1 MTATY
6 GYDNDDLLTSVA
18 STGPTLTVVRNPT
31 TGLPASMS
39 VGVLSTSITP
49 TAFGELAA
57 INTTH
62 TNTTTQAPHVYGN
75 AYTYDNAGRIDT
87 RTETVDGT
95 SHVFDYDYDA
105 AGRLDVV
112 RRDSVIVEDYG
123 YDANGN
129 RESSVNFEGTSAA
142 TYDDQDR
149 LLTYG
154 DKAFTY
160 NAHGQLTTM
169 THNGVTT
176 TYVYDELDNLI
187 SVSRPGEPLI
197 EYVIDGA
204 NRRVGRKVGGVLER
218 GWLYLGQLEPV
229 AEVNASGVVT
239 ATFIYGTMPH
249 VPDLVVRGGVTY
261 RVITDHLGSVRR
273 VVNVATGAIAQSFEY
288 DAWGNILASSGDMAL
303 QPFRFAGGLYDDAT
317 GFTRFG
323 ARDYD
328 ASVGRW
334 TSKDPIGFGGGLAL
348 YGYSYNDPVSFVDVT
363 GNNPLVIAGAIAGGV
378 VGGVMAGYSAYQNG
392 ASGWGIAGNALYGM
406 GKGAFIG
413 AASGL
418 GLGWA
423 VGSAATVGFAEGF
436 FRAELSCTEGGGSPE
451 GSSFRS
457 GAIQA
462 ARDAIGAGIGFGVGS
477 AFTRTVGAPL
487 LRSTYIGQHVVETMA
502 TATGALAD
510 AYLVNN
516 GH

>member
-6 GYDNDDLLTSVA
+6 GYDNDDLLTSVVL
-18 STGPTLTVVRNPT
+18 TGSTLTVVRNPT
-31 TGLPASMS
+31 TGLPGSMS

-62 TNTTTQAPHVYGN
+62 TNTTTQVPHAYGN

-95 SHVFDYDYDA
+95 SHVYDYDYDA

-112 RRDSVIVEDYG
+112 RRDTVIVEDYG

-303 QPFRFAGGLYDDAT
+303 QPFRFAGGLYDEAT

-334 TSKDPIGFGGGLAL
+334 TSKDPIGFRGRQTNLYEYVRSTPNMSIDPSGLRRYTEGETRCIIANAIDEYERISEDSGILAAMYAMFENHSQGGKYDFLLNQEFDRFTVLPGLELNA
-348 YGYSYNDPVSFVDVT
+348 
-363 GNNPLVIAGAIAGGV
+363 GNFGNYF
-378 VGGVMAGYSAYQNG
+378 AGYTAEH
-392 ASGWGIAGNALYGM
+392 L
-406 GKGAFIG
+406 
-413 AASGL
+413 L
-418 GLGWA
+418 G
-423 VGSAATVGFAEGF
+423 
-436 FRAELSCTEGGGSPE
+436 
-451 GSSFRS
+451 
-457 GAIQA
+457 
-462 ARDAIGAGIGFGVGS
+462 GFGVEIMHLAGAWYGAYS
-477 AFTRTVGAPL
+477 HPEYEPGFHDDPEDFMMIEIGANQSERGQVGCVGDECL
-487 LRSTYIGQHVVETMA
+487 
-502 TATGALAD
+502 
-510 AYLVNN
+510 
-516 GH
+516 